1 MTREKASF
9 GPAHA
14 RRWLKVVRASH
25 TAVVSRVARMYEL
38 KIPSVWR
45 WPVARSGVGLA
56 LRFVVGQTVRA
67 RTGSVWVRLIW
78 HPGGSSYGG
87 GVVARLSSG
96 VQSLLVGVGGSG
108 GGKYPSCC
116 FGTSCLIPVGVS
128 PVVIGGS
135 GGGKYPLCCFETS
148 RLLSP
153 PVVVGG
159 SGGGK

>member
-14 RRWLKVVRASH
+14 RRWSKVVGASH
-25 TAVVSRVARMYEL
+25 TAVSRVARM

-45 WPVARSGVGLA
+45 WPVARLCVGLA
-56 LRFVVGQTVRA
+56 LRFVLGQTVKA

-78 HPGGSSYGG
+78 HPGGISYGG
-87 GVVARLSSG
+87 GVVARVSSG

-108 GGKYPSCC
+108 GGKYS
-116 FGTSCLIPVGVS
+116 
-128 PVVIGGS
+128 
-135 GGGKYPLCCFETS
+135 LCCFETS

-159 SGGGK
+159 SGGGKYPLCCFGTSRLIPVG